1 MTDQKPTGV
10 FVQFPLAEAQ
20 VSACSDAR
28 AKAGVEQGKPTT
40 TSTFEAA
47 LLAIGTPVQGGE
59 LGVVDYFEYAPEY
72 HDQGMGCGLED
83 RNIHDR
89 YEAMSYGWDQALE
102 RACSEFPE
110 TVLQSDALAKLAEKD
125 AEIARLR
132 EALESLENA
141 NNNLCFMRSNDTYQ
155 SMMRDGCGD
164 LLAKLDDARRAAR
177 EALKDGAA

>member
-10 FVQFPLAEAQ
+10 FVQFPLTEAQ
-20 VSACSDAR
+20 VSAYSDAR
-28 AKAGVEQGKPTT
+28 AKAWVEQGKPTT

-47 LLAIGTPVQGGE
+47 LLAIGVHVHGEGIPVVGTIHIGE
-59 LGVVDYFEYAPEY
+59 NGKPFFTAPELY
-72 HDQGMGCGLED
+72 STGGDVVRQS
-83 RNIHDR
+83 
-89 YEAMSYGWDQALE
+89 EAQTQIAA
-102 RACSEFPE
+102 R
-110 TVLQSDALAKLAEKD
+110 D
-125 AEIARLR
+125 AEILRLR

-177 EALKDGAA
+177 EALKGGAA